1 MSRAKSKRWSEDYD
15 GLCNSIHQSP
25 KVNGYSL
32 LAVEL
37 LLAAVRAHRTDE
49 QKTRQEKQTCLTKLE
64 YLYPVDYWCLM
75 HDKRVNNRSRLL
87 ELARSRLQ
95 TLRRQEKCIYM
106 TFEGERMRVGRVT
119 YGVEYILAKLP
130 EDVWD
135 HPVTT
140 HAIYEDLKRY
150 RKSILTYGQNEVIF
164 EVG

>member
-1 MSRAKSKRWSEDYD
+1 MSRARKKGWSEDYD

-75 HDKRVNNRSRLL
+75 HDKMVNNRSRLL

-119 YGVEYILAKLP
+119 YGVEYIRAKLP
-130 EDVWD
+130 EDVKIAVVSHD
-135 HPVTT
+135 GLACLGSFASAEPNPSG
-140 HAIYEDLKRY
+140 ARPEAAA
-150 RKSILTYGQNEVIF
+150 
-164 EVG
+164 